1 MHAYEQQ
8 FLKFDQCKLNL
19 PVPDMVSL
27 LDVDAQFA
35 HIMIAAS
42 LFPLEL
48 LLKLALHKF
57 GCSTL

>member
-1 MHAYEQQ
+1 M
-8 FLKFDQCKLNL
+8 
-19 PVPDMVSL
+19 VPH

-48 LLKLALHKF
+48 QLKLALHKF